1 MESPEYKKA
10 YEIAKKIDSKLTA
23 KKFTRW
29 VRVSLADGADFLFP
43 SAFTVENRKK
53 WLFVFTEHY
62 GFHIYEYNMV
72 VGFQEFE
79 RKK

>member
-1 MESPEYKKA
+1 MTDSTHYKKA

-23 KKFTRW
+23 KKFKRW

-43 SAFTVENRKK
+43 SAFTKHEKD

-62 GFHIYEYNMV
+62 GFHIYEQDMIT
-72 VGFQEFE
+72 GFQEFE